1 MQLGRVV
8 SFVPCTK
15 KKKLSNVITSFI
27 FLRPRFLSTAILT
40 LARCFPRFKRDPS
53 SFFFVPFEKYKVVQA
68 YRTKNDRDHRESMK
82 FFVLSLIFLSFKE
95 EKKKKRKNRFKIRR
109 TKGNNF
115 STMEI
120 PQIGM
125 FRKRQ
130 NPFSGFCFFVLST
143 MNRRDLAINGNREF
157 L

>member
-95 EKKKKRKNRFKIRR
+95 EKKKKERIGLKSDERKGIIFPRWKFHRLECFVKDRILSLASASSFFRR
-109 TKGNNF
+109 
-115 STMEI
+115 
-120 PQIGM
+120 
-125 FRKRQ
+125 
-130 NPFSGFCFFVLST
+130 
-143 MNRRDLAINGNREF
+143 
-157 L
+157 